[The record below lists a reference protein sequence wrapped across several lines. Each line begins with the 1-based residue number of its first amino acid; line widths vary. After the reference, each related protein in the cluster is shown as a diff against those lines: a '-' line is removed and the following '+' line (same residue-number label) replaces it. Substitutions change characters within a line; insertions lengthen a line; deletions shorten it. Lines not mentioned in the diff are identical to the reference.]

1 MGQFSKVL
9 LSIDNVDTVPQ
20 RALDCGP
27 GLCGLNQIYGPNCP
41 TPSV

>member
-9 LSIDNVDTVPQ
+9 LATDKVYTLTQ
-20 RALDCGP
+20 RDLDCRP
-27 GLCGLNQIYGPNCP
+27 GLGGLSQIYGPNCP